1 MGALAVL
8 AAVSSAASIY
18 AAQQQYSATKNQG
31 RLAENQANIQA
42 SQIEDQAIA
51 ERGMAAMNAKE
62 QRRQG
67 TLMQSKAIAAAA
79 AAGRSPSIDKG
90 ASDIIGDINAE
101 TEYSALTSL
110 LEGRVKASNLQM
122 EASTMRTQGSI
133 ARKSADKM
141 ARAGLISN
149 IGSNIGLIGSTF
161 GQKYGSFN
169 TTNATKTT

>member
-1 MGALAVL
+1 MAELAILATAGLATAGSVYGA
-8 AAVSSAASIY
+8 S
-18 AAQQQYSATKNQG
+18 QQYSATKNQG

-42 SQIEDQAIA
+42 SQMENQAIA

-67 TLMQSKAIAAAA
+67 SLMQSKAIAAAA
-79 AAGRSPSIDKG
+79 ASGRAPSMDKG
-90 ASDIIGDINAE
+90 ASDIIGNINAE

-133 ARKSADKM
+133 TKQSANTM

-149 IGSNIGLIGSTF
+149 LGQIGSTF
-161 GQKYGSFN
+161 GQKYG
-169 TTNATKTT
+169 